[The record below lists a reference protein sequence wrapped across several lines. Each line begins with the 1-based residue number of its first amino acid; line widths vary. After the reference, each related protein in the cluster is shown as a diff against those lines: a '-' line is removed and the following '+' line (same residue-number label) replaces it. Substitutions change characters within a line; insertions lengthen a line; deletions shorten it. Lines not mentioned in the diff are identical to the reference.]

1 MSYLKPSKAQ
11 LALKAE
17 ALKAEL
23 GEIQTWLSHGLS
35 PNLRDELEAS
45 ASALVS
51 RIEELRDD
59 MSRMSD
65 RPEFCTFTYNND
77 RRYN

>member
-35 PNLRDELEAS
+35 PNLRGELEAS

-51 RIEELRDD
+51 KIEEVEVQ

-65 RPEFCTFTYNND
+65 GPGFCTFTYATNS
-77 RRYN
+77 RYN